1 MANSLSEITMVRGD
15 TDPFILKFWADRK
28 AGTVYD
34 LSDVTSAV
42 MTVDPEKDPADAANN
57 VFSVNGVIADPTSGE
72 ISFSISE
79 VQADITPGT
88 YYYDVQFTKT
98 GGYKKTPIK
107 DKFIVTQDITKA

>member
-1 MANSLSEITMVRGD
+1 MASSLSEITLVRGD
-15 TDPFILKFWADRK
+15 TEPLTLKFWADRK

-42 MTVDPEKDPADAANN
+42 LTADPEKDPADATNN
-57 VFSVNGVIADPTSGE
+57 LFSLTGTIADPTSG
-72 ISFSISE
+72 IITFSISE
-79 VQADITPGT
+79 SEADIEPGT
-88 YYYDVQFTKT
+88 YYYDVQFIKT